1 MEKPILVIGHKN
13 PDLDSIA
20 SALGYAYMRQQEGVN
35 AVAARAGKLN
45 LETKYVLDYFHVE
58 PPKLVDDLYPRLG
71 DSQLVMPPTVTPNTT
86 VYHVGKIFV
95 ENRPKA
101 IPVVDND
108 GLVQGMVTVND
119 LASRY
124 FQELTI
130 KEMDN
135 AEVDFDSILEV
146 LKGKIWC
153 GVTDKKFK
161 GTVHIGAAT
170 PEKMC
175 AGLAPGD
182 MLLTADRED
191 AQKAALDM
199 GLACLVLTLGAVPS
213 QEVMD
218 LAERMHTVII
228 GTDYTTYKAC
238 RLIQQSM
245 QVKYIV
251 PKEYLSFKTSD
262 YVSDVQE
269 LMTESE
275 ANVFPVLHMGK
286 YVGCVDKTSML
297 KYKKQQVIL
306 VDHNER
312 SQAVEGIE
320 NAQILEIIDH
330 HRLGGLTT
338 GLPVFIRQ
346 DPVGST
352 ASIVAKMAR
361 HRDVHFTPSLA
372 GVLLAAII
380 SDTVYFK
387 SPTATAEDRDT
398 ANKLAIMSGITD
410 LHTFAMDV
418 LRHGSALN
426 SLAPEEIV
434 HTDTKEFE
442 FSIGK
447 VTVAQVMTMDGV
459 QAKEKWPVLQKALR
473 DMVDKD
479 ETNVAL
485 LMVTDIMAESTN
497 MLSAGGHEEILAQAF
512 GPKAEDGSYF
522 LKGVLSRK
530 KQVVPLLNEAFNK
543 ID

>member
-1 MEKPILVIGHKN
+1 MDKPILVIGHKN

-20 SALGYAYMRQQEGVN
+20 SALGYAYMKQQEGSN

-45 LETKYVLDYFHVE
+45 LETKYVLDYFHIE
-58 PPKLVDDLYPRLG
+58 APKLVDDLYPRLG

-86 VYHVGKIFV
+86 VFEVGKIFV
-95 ENRPKA
+95 EHRPKA
-101 IPVVDND
+101 IPVVDN
-108 GLVQGMVTVND
+108 GGTVQGMVTVND

-130 KEMDN
+130 SELDN
-135 AEVDFDSILEV
+135 AEVDFESIREV

-153 GVTDKKFK
+153 GTTDKKFK

-170 PEKMC
+170 PARMC
-175 AGLAPGD
+175 AGLKPGD

-191 AQKAALDM
+191 AQKSALDV
-199 GLACLVLTLGAVPS
+199 GIACLVLTLGAVPS
-213 QEVMD
+213 QEVID
-218 LAERMHTVII
+218 LAERMHTTII
-228 GTDYTTYKAC
+228 GTEYNTYKAC

-251 PKEYLSFKTSD
+251 PKEFTAFKTSD

-269 LMTESE
+269 LMANSE
-275 ANVFPVLHMGK
+275 ANVFPVLHLGK
-286 YVGCVDKTSML
+286 YVGSVDKTSML

-312 SQAVEGIE
+312 SQAVEGID
-320 NAQILEIIDH
+320 NAQVVEIIDH

-380 SDTVYFK
+380 SDTVFFK
-387 SPTATAEDRDT
+387 SPTATDEDRDT
-398 ANKLAIMSGITD
+398 ANKLAIMAGITD
-410 LHTFAMDV
+410 LQSFAMDV

-426 SLAPEEIV
+426 SLTPEEIV

-442 FSIGK
+442 FGIGK

-459 QAKEKWPVLQKALR
+459 RAKEKWPSLQNALK
-473 DMVDKD
+473 DMVAND
-479 ETNVAL
+479 ETNIAL
-485 LMVTDIMAESTN
+485 LMVTDIMAENTN
-497 MLSAGGHEEILAQAF
+497 LLSAGEHEEILAQAF
-512 GPKAEDGSYF
+512 GPLSEDGSYH

-543 ID
+543 